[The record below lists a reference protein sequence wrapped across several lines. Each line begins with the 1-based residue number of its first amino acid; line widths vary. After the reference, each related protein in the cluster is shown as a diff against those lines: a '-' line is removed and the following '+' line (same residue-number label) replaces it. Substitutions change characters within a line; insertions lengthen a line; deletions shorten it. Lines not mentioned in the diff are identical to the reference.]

1 MIGSIIILIILILI
15 NAFFASAE
23 IAFISLNDAKID
35 IQAKEGN
42 KKAKKIQN
50 MLKNPSKFLA
60 TIQIGVTLAGFL
72 SSAFA
77 SDTFADKLAPVL
89 NAWLPSLSISTW
101 KSISIIIITIILSYF
116 TLVFGELVPK
126 RIAMKYY
133 EKVSF
138 ASIGVIKTISVITAP
153 FVKFLTFSTNI
164 VSKLFGVTGEEEDN
178 VTEEEIRM
186 MVDVGE
192 EKGSIK
198 EEERELI
205 NNVFEFNDKVV
216 SEIMIH
222 RKDIY
227 AIDIN
232 SDIDNILKELDEYKY
247 SRIPVYEENI
257 DNIVGM
263 LFIKDL
269 LANVNKKE
277 KVKIAKIIREPYFVS
292 ENKPIDE
299 LFRDLQKNKHQLAI
313 VLDEYGGT
321 AGLVT
326 MEDIIEELVGNIF
339 DEYDEEEKEFEKI
352 DDNTFLISGSVSI
365 HDLRKILGVEIPEG
379 EYDTLSGYLIE
390 LLGRIPSDDEK
401 PVIETKRVTYKIE
414 DYEEKR
420 ILWVKAC
427 RNNVEEDNDDEND
440 EEDSKTSKED
450 TEKSED

>member
-1 MIGSIIILIILILI
+1 MSQVIVLAILILI
-15 NAFFASAE
+15 NAFFAATE
-23 IAFISLNDAKID
+23 IAFISLNDAKIEK
-35 IQAKEGN
+35 QAKEGN
-42 KKAKKIQN
+42 KKAKQIKK
-50 MLKNPSKFLA
+50 MLREPSKFLA
-60 TIQIGVTLAGFL
+60 TIQIGITLAGFL

-77 SDTFADKLAPVL
+77 ADAFADDLATALENLMPLGLAVWR
-89 NAWLPSLSISTW
+89 N
-101 KSISIIIITIILSYF
+101 ISIILITIILSYF
-116 TLVFGELVPK
+116 SLIFGELVPK
-126 RIAMKYY
+126 RLAMRNSEKIA
-133 EKVSF
+133 F
-138 ASIGVIKTISVITAP
+138 GTIGIIRAISIITAP
-153 FVKFLTFSTNI
+153 FVKLLTASTNGI
-164 VSKLFGVTGEEEDN
+164 SKLFGITGTDEET

-198 EEERELI
+198 EEEKELI

-269 LANVNKKE
+269 LANVKKKD
-277 KVKIAKIIREPYFVS
+277 KVKISKIIREPYFVS
-292 ENKPIDE
+292 ENKQIDE

-339 DEYDEEEKEFEKI
+339 DEYDDEEKEFEKI

-427 RNNVEEDNDDEND
+427 RNNVEEDIDENN
-440 EEDSKTSKED
+440 KED
-450 TEKSED
+450 DDKENTEKSED

>member
-1 MIGSIIILIILILI
+1 MIGSIIILVILILI

-35 IQAKEGN
+35 LQAKEGN

-89 NAWLPSLSISTW
+89 NTWLPNVSISTW

-192 EKGSIK
+192 EKGTIK
-198 EEERELI
+198 EEEKEMI
-205 NNVFEFNDKVV
+205 NNVFEFNDKFV
-216 SEIMIH
+216 SEIMVPRNKIF
-222 RKDIY
+222 
-227 AIDIN
+227 AL
-232 SDIDNILKELDEYKY
+232 DIDMTIAEVIEKLSEDMRY
-247 SRIPVYEENI
+247 SRIPVYDENM
-257 DNIVGM
+257 DNIKGIIY
-263 LFIKDL
+263 IKDL
-269 LANVNKKE
+269 LISNKNKNSKIKSLVKE
-277 KVKIAKIIREPYFVS
+277 AYFVS
-292 ENKPIDE
+292 ETKRVNE
-299 LFRDLQKNKHQLAI
+299 LFQELRKDKKQIAI

-321 AGLVT
+321 AGMVT
-326 MEDIIEELVGNIF
+326 MEDILEEIVGEIY
-339 DEYDEEEKEFEKI
+339 DEYDKETDKFKKI
-352 DDNTFLISGSVSI
+352 DNNTFLFDASI
-365 HDLRKILGVEIPEG
+365 ALYDVEKFLDIEID
-379 EYDTLSGYLIE
+379 EEDVDTLGGYLIKK
-390 LLGRIPSDDEK
+390 LDRIPKDGEK
-401 PVIETKRVTYKIE
+401 PIVETEKVTYKIE
-414 DYEEKR
+414 KVKDRQIVK
-420 ILWVKAC
+420 VKAC
-427 RNNVEEDNDDEND
+427 KNF
-440 EEDSKTSKED
+440 
-450 TEKSED
+450 

>member
-1 MIGSIIILIILILI
+1 MSQIIVLAILILI
-15 NAFFASAE
+15 NAFFAATE
-23 IAFISLNDAKID
+23 IAFISLNDAKIEK
-35 IQAKEGN
+35 QAKEGN
-42 KKAKKIQN
+42 KKAKQIKK
-50 MLKNPSKFLA
+50 MLREPSKFLA
-60 TIQIGVTLAGFL
+60 TIQIGITLAGFL

-77 SDTFADKLAPVL
+77 ADAFADDLAPMLQNLVPL
-89 NAWLPSLSISTW
+89 GLTAWRN
-101 KSISIIIITIILSYF
+101 ISIILITIILSYF
-116 TLVFGELVPK
+116 SLIFGELVPK
-126 RIAMKYY
+126 RLAMRNSEKIA
-133 EKVSF
+133 F
-138 ASIGVIKTISVITAP
+138 GTIGIIRTISIITAP
-153 FVKFLTFSTNI
+153 FVKLLTASTNG
-164 VSKLFGVTGEEEDN
+164 VSKLFGISGTDEET

>member
-1 MIGSIIILIILILI
+1 MSQIIVLAILILI
-15 NAFFASAE
+15 NAFFAATE
-23 IAFISLNDAKID
+23 IAFISLNDAKIEK
-35 IQAKEGN
+35 QAKEGN
-42 KKAKKIQN
+42 KKAKQIKK
-50 MLKNPSKFLA
+50 MLREPSKFLA
-60 TIQIGVTLAGFL
+60 TIQIGITLAGFL

-77 SDTFADKLAPVL
+77 ADAFADDLAPML
-89 NAWLPSLSISTW
+89 QNLIPLGLTAWRN
-101 KSISIIIITIILSYF
+101 ISIILITIILSYF
-116 TLVFGELVPK
+116 SLIFGELVPK
-126 RIAMKYY
+126 RLAMRNSEKIA
-133 EKVSF
+133 F
-138 ASIGVIKTISVITAP
+138 GTIGIIRTISIITAP
-153 FVKFLTFSTNI
+153 FVKLLTASTNG
-164 VSKLFGVTGEEEDN
+164 VSKLFGISGTDEET

-263 LFIKDL
+263 LFIKYL

-427 RNNVEEDNDDEND
+427 RNNVEEDAQEEQEDED
-440 EEDSKTSKED
+440 KSDKEDSEQKE
-450 TEKSED
+450 EN

>member
-23 IAFISLNDAKID
+23 IAFISLNDAKMD

-192 EKGSIK
+192 EKGTI
-198 EEERELI
+198 EEEEKEMI
-205 NNVFEFNDKVV
+205 NNVFEFNDKFV
-216 SEIMIH
+216 SEIMVPRNKIF
-222 RKDIY
+222 
-227 AIDIN
+227 AL
-232 SDIDNILKELDEYKY
+232 DIDMTIAEVIEKLSEDMRY
-247 SRIPVYEENI
+247 SRIPVYDENM
-257 DNIVGM
+257 DNIKGIIY
-263 LFIKDL
+263 IKDL
-269 LANVNKKE
+269 LISNKNKNSKIKSLVKE
-277 KVKIAKIIREPYFVS
+277 AYFVS
-292 ENKPIDE
+292 ETKRVNE
-299 LFRDLQKNKHQLAI
+299 LFQELRKDKKQIAI

-321 AGLVT
+321 AGMVT
-326 MEDIIEELVGNIF
+326 MEDILEEIVGEIY
-339 DEYDEEEKEFEKI
+339 DEYDKETDKFKKI
-352 DDNTFLISGSVSI
+352 DNNTFLFDASI
-365 HDLRKILGVEIPEG
+365 ALYDVEKFLDIDIDEDDV
-379 EYDTLSGYLIE
+379 DTLGGYLIKK
-390 LLGRIPSDDEK
+390 LDRIPKDGEK
-401 PVIETKRVTYKIE
+401 PIVETEKVTYKIE
-414 DYEEKR
+414 KVKDRK
-420 ILWVKAC
+420 ILKVKAC
-427 RNNVEEDNDDEND
+427 KNF
-440 EEDSKTSKED
+440 
-450 TEKSED
+450 

>member
-1 MIGSIIILIILILI
+1 MSQIIVLAILILI
-15 NAFFASAE
+15 NAFFAATE
-23 IAFISLNDAKID
+23 IAFISINDAKIEK
-35 IQAKEGN
+35 QAKEGN
-42 KKAKKIQN
+42 KKAKQIKK
-50 MLKNPSKFLA
+50 MLREPSKFLA
-60 TIQIGVTLAGFL
+60 TIQIGITLAGFL

-77 SDTFADKLAPVL
+77 ADAFADDLAPML
-89 NAWLPSLSISTW
+89 QNLMPLGLAAWRN
-101 KSISIIIITIILSYF
+101 ISIILITIILSYF
-116 TLVFGELVPK
+116 SLIFGELVPK
-126 RIAMKYY
+126 RLAMRNSEKIAFGTIGI
-133 EKVSF
+133 VR
-138 ASIGVIKTISVITAP
+138 AISIITAP
-153 FVKFLTFSTNI
+153 FVKLLTASTNGI
-164 VSKLFGVTGEEEDN
+164 SKLFGISGTDEET

-198 EEERELI
+198 EEEKELI

-232 SDIDNILKELDEYKY
+232 SDVDNILKELDEYKY
-247 SRIPVYEENI
+247 SRIPVYEESI

-269 LANVNKKE
+269 LANVKKKD
-277 KVKIAKIIREPYFVS
+277 KVKISKIIREPYFVS

-339 DEYDEEEKEFEKI
+339 DEYDDEEKEFEKI

>member
-35 IQAKEGN
+35 MQAKEGN

-77 SDTFADKLAPVL
+77 SDTFADKLSPAL
-89 NAWLPSLSISTW
+89 NMWIPSVSISTW

-138 ASIGVIKTISVITAP
+138 ASIGIIKTISVVTAP
-153 FVKFLTFSTNI
+153 FVKFLTFSTNL

-192 EKGSIK
+192 EKGTIQ
-198 EEERELI
+198 EEEKEMI

-216 SEIMIH
+216 SEIMVPRNKIF
-222 RKDIY
+222 
-227 AIDIN
+227 AL
-232 SDIDNILKELDEYKY
+232 DIDMTISEVIEKLSADMRY
-247 SRIPVYEENI
+247 SRIPVYDETM
-257 DNIVGM
+257 DNIKGIIY
-263 LFIKDL
+263 IKDIL
-269 LANVNKKE
+269 LSNKNKNSKIKSLVKE
-277 KVKIAKIIREPYFVS
+277 AYFVS
-292 ENKPIDE
+292 ETKRVNE
-299 LFRDLQKNKHQLAI
+299 LFQELRKDKKQIAI

-321 AGLVT
+321 AGMVT
-326 MEDIIEELVGNIF
+326 MEDILEEIVGEIY
-339 DEYDEEEKEFEKI
+339 DEYDKETDKFKKI
-352 DDNTFLISGSVSI
+352 DNNTFLFDASI
-365 HDLRKILGVEIPEG
+365 ALYDVEKILDIEIE
-379 EYDTLSGYLIE
+379 EDDVDTLAGYLIKK
-390 LLGRIPSDDEK
+390 LDRIPKDGEK
-401 PVIETKRVTYKIE
+401 PIVETEKVIYKIE
-414 DYEEKR
+414 NVKNR
-420 ILWVKAC
+420 KITKVKAC
-427 RNNVEEDNDDEND
+427 KNI
-440 EEDSKTSKED
+440 
-450 TEKSED
+450 

>member
-1 MIGSIIILIILILI
+1 MSQIIVLAILILI
-15 NAFFASAE
+15 NAFFAATE
-23 IAFISLNDAKID
+23 IAFISLNDAKIEK
-35 IQAKEGN
+35 QAKEGN
-42 KKAKKIQN
+42 KKAKQIKK
-50 MLKNPSKFLA
+50 MLREPSKFLA
-60 TIQIGVTLAGFL
+60 TIQIGITLAGFL

-77 SDTFADKLAPVL
+77 ADAFADDLAPMLQNLIPLGLTVWR
-89 NAWLPSLSISTW
+89 N
-101 KSISIIIITIILSYF
+101 ISIILITIILSYF
-116 TLVFGELVPK
+116 SLIFGELVPK
-126 RIAMKYY
+126 RLAMRNSEKIA
-133 EKVSF
+133 F
-138 ASIGVIKTISVITAP
+138 GTIGIIRTISIITAP
-153 FVKFLTFSTNI
+153 FVKLLTASTNG
-164 VSKLFGVTGEEEDN
+164 VSKLFGISGTDEET

>member
-1 MIGSIIILIILILI
+1 MSRIIVLAILILI
-15 NAFFASAE
+15 NAFFAATE
-23 IAFISLNDAKID
+23 IAFISLNDAKIEK
-35 IQAKEGN
+35 QAKEGN
-42 KKAKKIQN
+42 KKAKQIKK
-50 MLKNPSKFLA
+50 MLREPSKFLA
-60 TIQIGVTLAGFL
+60 TIQIGITLAGFL

-77 SDTFADKLAPVL
+77 ADAFADDLAPML
-89 NAWLPSLSISTW
+89 QNLIPLGLTAWRN
-101 KSISIIIITIILSYF
+101 ISIILITIILSYF
-116 TLVFGELVPK
+116 SLIFGELVPK
-126 RIAMKYY
+126 RLAMRNSEKIA
-133 EKVSF
+133 F
-138 ASIGVIKTISVITAP
+138 GTIGIIRTISIITAP
-153 FVKFLTFSTNI
+153 FVKLLTASTNG
-164 VSKLFGVTGEEEDN
+164 VSKLFGISGTDEET

-198 EEERELI
+198 EEEKELI

>member
-1 MIGSIIILIILILI
+1 
-15 NAFFASAE
+15 
-23 IAFISLNDAKID
+23 
-35 IQAKEGN
+35 
-42 KKAKKIQN
+42 
-50 MLKNPSKFLA
+50 
-60 TIQIGVTLAGFL
+60 
-72 SSAFA
+72 
-77 SDTFADKLAPVL
+77 
-89 NAWLPSLSISTW
+89 
-101 KSISIIIITIILSYF
+101 
-116 TLVFGELVPK
+116 
-126 RIAMKYY
+126 
-133 EKVSF
+133 
-138 ASIGVIKTISVITAP
+138 
-153 FVKFLTFSTNI
+153 
-164 VSKLFGVTGEEEDN
+164 
-178 VTEEEIRM
+178 
-186 MVDVGE
+186 
-192 EKGSIK
+192 
-198 EEERELI
+198 
-205 NNVFEFNDKVV
+205 
-216 SEIMIH
+216 
-222 RKDIY
+222 
-227 AIDIN
+227 
-232 SDIDNILKELDEYKY
+232 
-247 SRIPVYEENI
+247 
-257 DNIVGM
+257 M

-313 VLDEYGGT
+313 VL
-321 AGLVT
+321 
-326 MEDIIEELVGNIF
+326 

>member
-77 SDTFADKLAPVL
+77 SDTFADKLASVL
-89 NAWLPSLSISTW
+89 NIWLPSLSISTW

-192 EKGSIK
+192 EKGTI
-198 EEERELI
+198 EEEEKEMI
-205 NNVFEFNDKVV
+205 NNVFEFNDKFV
-216 SEIMIH
+216 SEIMVPRNKIF
-222 RKDIY
+222 
-227 AIDIN
+227 AL
-232 SDIDNILKELDEYKY
+232 DIDMTIAEVIEKLSVDMRY
-247 SRIPVYEENI
+247 SRIPVYDENM
-257 DNIVGM
+257 DNIKGIIY
-263 LFIKDL
+263 IKDL
-269 LANVNKKE
+269 LISNKNKNSKIKSLVKE
-277 KVKIAKIIREPYFVS
+277 AYFVS
-292 ENKPIDE
+292 ETKRVNE
-299 LFRDLQKNKHQLAI
+299 LFQELRKDKKQIAI

-321 AGLVT
+321 AGMVT
-326 MEDIIEELVGNIF
+326 MEDILEEIVGEIY
-339 DEYDEEEKEFEKI
+339 DEYDKETDKFKKI
-352 DDNTFLISGSVSI
+352 DNNTFLFDASI
-365 HDLRKILGVEIPEG
+365 ALYDVEKFLDIDIDEDDV
-379 EYDTLSGYLIE
+379 DTLGGYLIKK
-390 LLGRIPSDDEK
+390 LDRIPKDGEK
-401 PVIETKRVTYKIE
+401 PIVETEKVTYKIE
-414 DYEEKR
+414 KVKDRK
-420 ILWVKAC
+420 ILKVKAC
-427 RNNVEEDNDDEND
+427 KNF
-440 EEDSKTSKED
+440 
-450 TEKSED
+450 

>member
-1 MIGSIIILIILILI
+1 MSQIIVLAILILI
-15 NAFFASAE
+15 NAFFAATE
-23 IAFISLNDAKID
+23 IAFISLNDAKIEK
-35 IQAKEGN
+35 QAKEGN
-42 KKAKKIQN
+42 KKAKQIKK
-50 MLKNPSKFLA
+50 MLREPSKFLA
-60 TIQIGVTLAGFL
+60 TIQIGITLAGFL

-77 SDTFADKLAPVL
+77 ADAFADDLAPML
-89 NAWLPSLSISTW
+89 QNLIPLGLTAWRN
-101 KSISIIIITIILSYF
+101 ISIILITIILSYF
-116 TLVFGELVPK
+116 SLIFGELVPK
-126 RIAMKYY
+126 RLAMRNSEKIA
-133 EKVSF
+133 F
-138 ASIGVIKTISVITAP
+138 GTIGIIRTISIITAP
-153 FVKFLTFSTNI
+153 FVKLLTASTNG
-164 VSKLFGVTGEEEDN
+164 VSKLFGISGTDEET

-232 SDIDNILKELDEYKY
+232 SDIDNILKELNEYKY

>member
-1 MIGSIIILIILILI
+1 MSQIIVLAILILI
-15 NAFFASAE
+15 NAFFAATE
-23 IAFISLNDAKID
+23 IAFISLNDAKIEK
-35 IQAKEGN
+35 QAKEGN
-42 KKAKKIQN
+42 KKAKQIKK
-50 MLKNPSKFLA
+50 MLREPSKFLA
-60 TIQIGVTLAGFL
+60 TIQIGITLAGFL

-77 SDTFADKLAPVL
+77 ADAFADDLAPML
-89 NAWLPSLSISTW
+89 QSLIPLGLTAWRN
-101 KSISIIIITIILSYF
+101 ISIILITIILSYF
-116 TLVFGELVPK
+116 SLIFGELVPK
-126 RIAMKYY
+126 RLAMRNSEKIA
-133 EKVSF
+133 F
-138 ASIGVIKTISVITAP
+138 GTIGIIRTISIITAP
-153 FVKFLTFSTNI
+153 FVKLLTASTNG
-164 VSKLFGVTGEEEDN
+164 VSKLFGISGTDEET

>member
-1 MIGSIIILIILILI
+1 MSQIIVLAILILI
-15 NAFFASAE
+15 NAFFAATE
-23 IAFISLNDAKID
+23 IAFISLNDAKIEK
-35 IQAKEGN
+35 QAKEGN
-42 KKAKKIQN
+42 KKAKQIKK
-50 MLKNPSKFLA
+50 MLREPSKFLA
-60 TIQIGVTLAGFL
+60 TIQIGITLAGFL

-77 SDTFADKLAPVL
+77 ADAFADDLAPML
-89 NAWLPSLSISTW
+89 QNLIPLGLTAWRN
-101 KSISIIIITIILSYF
+101 ISIILITIILSYF
-116 TLVFGELVPK
+116 SLIFGELVPK
-126 RIAMKYY
+126 RLAMRNSEKIA
-133 EKVSF
+133 F
-138 ASIGVIKTISVITAP
+138 GTIGIIRTISIITAP
-153 FVKFLTFSTNI
+153 FVKLLTASTNG
-164 VSKLFGVTGEEEDN
+164 VSKLFGISGTDEET

-440 EEDSKTSKED
+440 EEDRKTSKED